1 MGLLD
6 SISISQAA
14 LGALVLYLAWQVV
27 RPFVVKTAL
36 DNIDGPP
43 SESFVFGNIPNLMSR
58 HCFKLREELARQYGR
73 VILLHGL
80 LGAKWVVTYDPKALH
95 AVFIKE
101 QDIYEEPVAS
111 LRLLL
116 GPGLLGTLGEQHRK
130 QRKMLNPVFSTK
142 HLRDMTPLFY
152 DIVHKTR
159 DAIMTRVRA
168 GAQEKDS
175 GVELDMLS
183 WMGRTTLEVLGQAG
197 LGYSFDPLVKD
208 VPDDF
213 ATAIKDF
220 FPQMARSI
228 VLRLLLPV
236 AVKIGP
242 PQFRRRVVDMIP
254 ADQVQRMKDI
264 SDILHARSVLI
275 FNEKKTALAQGDEAI
290 KHQIGE
296 GRDIMS
302 ILLRANMLAS
312 DEDKLGDDE
321 LIGQISTM
329 ILAGMDTTANTLAR
343 ILHLLAQHPEV
354 QERARAE
361 IIQAVEAEGNGD
373 MLDFDRLMEL
383 PYLDAICRETLR
395 TYVSTSLCTL
405 ASRRSSGITVLSHAL
420 LRNTSTVKDTVLPF
434 SKPIRGK
441 DGTLLSAIPIPKGTR
456 IVADVYAC
464 NRNPELWGPDADKW
478 RPERW
483 LEGVPKA
490 VEDARVPGVYSHL
503 MTFIGGS
510 RACIGFKFAQ
520 VEMSEPLSAFR
531 LPSIVWCLTAR
542 LRLVRTES
550 VLCILLQ
557 WFKFELTD
565 KPITW
570 NFAAVQ
576 YPTVGKDS
584 TNPELPLK
592 VSLLRP

>member
-1 MGLLD
+1 MGILD
-6 SISISQAA
+6 NVTISQAA
-14 LGALVLYLAWQVV
+14 LGALVVYVAWQLI

-43 SESFVFGNIPNLMSR
+43 SDSFLFGNIPRWMGR
-58 HCFKLREELARQYGR
+58 HCWEWREELSRQYGR
-73 VILLHGL
+73 VMILRSVFNN
-80 LGAKWVVTYDPKALH
+80 KWLVTYDPKALH

-101 QDIYEEPVAS
+101 QDIYEEPIAS

-116 GPGLLGTLGEQHRK
+116 GPGLLGTIGEQHRK

-152 DIVHKTR
+152 EIVHKTR
-159 DAIMTRVRA
+159 DAITSRVRA

-197 LGYSFDPLVKD
+197 LGYSFDPLVED
-208 VPDDF
+208 VPDEF
-213 ATAIKDF
+213 ATAVKDF
-220 FPQMARSI
+220 FPQMVRS
-228 VLRLLLPV
+228 VVPRLLLPF
-236 AVKIGP
+236 ATKIGS
-242 PQFRRRVVDMIP
+242 PQFRRRVLDMIP
-254 ADQVQRMKDI
+254 AEQVQRMKDI

-275 FNEKKTALAQGDEAI
+275 FNEKKAALERGDESI

-302 ILLRANMLAS
+302 ILLRANMMAS

-321 LIGQISTM
+321 LIGQVSTM

-343 ILHLLAQHPEV
+343 ILQLFAQHPEV

-361 IIQAVEAEGNGD
+361 IMQAIEAEGDGD
-373 MLDFDRLMEL
+373 KLDFDRLMDL

-395 TYVSTSLCTL
+395 TT
-405 ASRRSSGITVLSHAL
+405 I
-420 LRNTSTVKDTVLPF
+420 KDTVMPL
-434 SKPIRGK
+434 SEPIHGK
-441 DGTLLSAIPIPKGTR
+441 DGTLMAAIPVPKGTR
-456 IVADVYAC
+456 IVADLYAC
-464 NRNPELWGPDADKW
+464 NRNPELWGPDAGQW

-483 LEGVPKA
+483 LEGVPKSI
-490 VEDARVPGVYSHL
+490 EDARIPGVYSHL
-503 MTFIGGS
+503 MTFVGGS

-520 VEMSEPLSAFR
+520 VEMK
-531 LPSIVWCLTAR
+531 T
-542 LRLVRTES
+542 
-550 VLCILLQ
+550 VLCVLLQ

-565 KPITW
+565 KPIAW

-576 YPTVGKDS
+576 YPTVGKES
-584 TNPELPLK
+584 TIPEMPLK
-592 VSLLRP
+592 VSLLHP